1 MAGTETDAVIAG
13 GGVVGLTTALA
24 LAKEGLTV
32 TLVEARAE
40 QAAEQGKENAP
51 TNIRANTRANIRA
64 NIRAWALAQSSW
76 DFLYNLGLGKE
87 LRAVS
92 SPIWDMRI
100 VEAHPLRG
108 VDSRKLHVSHRDAVA
123 SLNTD
128 AAGQASR
135 AQASCQQGSRPL
147 GCIVEEHAL
156 LGLLWGAVGRSRA
169 IRCERGLRVV
179 DFVSSARGIEVMAR
193 SAAEGGQQEGGASD
207 ASSGSGSGS
216 ISGSGSGS
224 IASSSFERCFR
235 ARVLL
240 ACDGRHS
247 VVREGAGISCRTR
260 DYAQR
265 ALVCALGHEREHGG
279 VAVEWFMPSGTF
291 ASLPLRGCR
300 SGIVWCDEPATIER
314 LVSMDASAF
323 MRHVSVR
330 FGSWLGRLSLCGVR
344 QSYPVS
350 LSCARRYISSRVA
363 LLGDAAHGIHPLAGQ
378 GLNLGLRDVAVL
390 TEELREG
397 LSLGEDLG
405 GEGLLSRYER
415 RRRGDVR
422 RLVMMT
428 DGLQRLFGNDNA
440 LVRAARLGGMGLLD
454 SIPSVKRRM
463 AMAAAGV

>member
-1 MAGTETDAVIAG
+1 MAETDAVIAG
-13 GGVVGLTTALA
+13 GGVVGLTTALS

-32 TLVEARAE
+32 TLVEARKEEA
-40 QAAEQGKENAP
+40 KENSP
-51 TNIRANTRANIRA
+51 TNIHA

-76 DFLYNLGLGKE
+76 DFLYDLGLGNE

-108 VDSRKLHVSHRDAVA
+108 VDSRKLHVSHRDAVDA
-123 SLNTD
+123 LETD
-128 AAGQASR
+128 ASV
-135 AQASCQQGSRPL
+135 QGSRPL

-156 LGLLWGAVGRSRA
+156 LGLLSRAVARSRA

-179 DFVSSARGIEVMAR
+179 DFASSTRGIEVMAR
-193 SAAEGGQQEGGASD
+193 SAAEGGGQKEGASSD
-207 ASSGSGSGS
+207 ASS
-216 ISGSGSGS
+216 ISNSNSV
-224 IASSSFERCFR
+224 SSFERFFR
-235 ARVLL
+235 ARILL

-247 VVREGAGISCRTR
+247 FVRERAGIFCRTR

-279 VAVEWFMPSGTF
+279 VALEWFMPSGTF
-291 ASLPLRGCR
+291 ASLPLRGRR
-300 SGIVWCDEPATIER
+300 SGVVWCDAPSAIER
-314 LVSMDASAF
+314 LVSMDASDF

-330 FGSWLGRLSLCGVR
+330 FGSWLGSLSLCGDR

-350 LSCARRYISSRVA
+350 LSCARRYISARVA

-428 DGLQRLFGNDNA
+428 DGLQRLFGNDHA
-440 LVRAARLGGMGLLD
+440 LVRAARLGGMGLLN
-454 SIPSVKRRM
+454 SVPSVKRRM
-463 AMAAAGV
+463 ARAAAGA

>member
-1 MAGTETDAVIAG
+1 MAETDAVIAG
-13 GGVVGLTTALA
+13 GGVVGLTTALS

-32 TLVEARAE
+32 TLVEAR
-40 QAAEQGKENAP
+40 KEEARENSP
-51 TNIRANTRANIRA
+51 TNTRANIRA

-76 DFLYNLGLGKE
+76 DFLYDLGLGNE

-108 VDSRKLHVSHRDAVA
+108 VDSRKLHVSHRDAVDA
-123 SLNTD
+123 LETD
-128 AAGQASR
+128 AVVQGSR
-135 AQASCQQGSRPL
+135 SQGSRPL

-156 LGLLWGAVGRSRA
+156 LGLLSRAVAGNRA

-179 DFVSSARGIEVMAR
+179 DFASSARGIEVMAR
-193 SAAEGGQQEGGASD
+193 SAAEGGQKEGASSD
-207 ASSGSGSGS
+207 AS
-216 ISGSGSGS
+216 
-224 IASSSFERCFR
+224 ASSVSNSVSSFERFFR

-247 VVREGAGISCRTR
+247 FVRERAGIFCRTR

-279 VAVEWFMPSGTF
+279 VALEWFMPSGTF
-291 ASLPLRGCR
+291 ASLPLRGRR
-300 SGIVWCDEPATIER
+300 SGVVWCDAPSAIER
-314 LVSMDASAF
+314 LVSMDASDF

-330 FGSWLGRLSLCGVR
+330 FGSWLGSLSLCGDR

-350 LSCARRYISSRVA
+350 LSCARRYISARVA

-428 DGLQRLFGNDNA
+428 DGLQRLFGNDHA
-440 LVRAARLGGMGLLD
+440 LVRAARLGGMGLLN
-454 SIPSVKRRM
+454 SVPSVKRRM
-463 AMAAAGV
+463 ARAAAGA